1 MKQPPNFEINTILSV
16 LGWFILNISIANV
29 NKWIFSKYD
38 FHYPIFLTLIHI
50 VCSMILSSL
59 TIRGGWY
66 PLNEIKTWNKWCS
79 KILPL
84 AAIFC
89 ASVAAGNIGLRYIF
103 VSYAQIVTATTPLF
117 TVLVTSLLTTT
128 HLKWE
133 IYVSML
139 PIAGGVGL
147 ASWEEADFH
156 LFGFLAIVS
165 ATALRAIKSVWQGV
179 LLSDEDDKIDALS
192 LLFYMTPPCFFF
204 LLIMTMIFE
213 PEIILDSNSMIEIL
227 TNISLIFWL
236 FLSGLIAFSLN
247 MMNLLVT
254 KYTSAVTLQV
264 LGNVKVVLSIIVS
277 VLIFQNQVSF
287 LAWLGCT
294 ITLLGV
300 NWYSL
305 AMKRTSR

>member
-1 MKQPPNFEINTILSV
+1 MKQQITNVEANTILSV

-38 FHYPIFLTLIHI
+38 FQYPVFLTLIHI
-50 VCSMILSSL
+50 VCSMILSSF
-59 TIRGGWY
+59 TIRCGWY
-66 PLNEIKTWNKWCS
+66 PLNEIKTWDKWCS

-84 AAIFC
+84 AGIFC
-89 ASVAAGNIGLRYIF
+89 ASVAAGNIGLKYIF

-117 TVLVTSLLTTT
+117 TVLVTSLFTTT

-133 IYVSML
+133 IYLSMI

-156 LFGFLAIVS
+156 LFGFLAIVI

-192 LLFYMTPPCFFF
+192 LLYYMSPPCFFM
-204 LLIMTMIFE
+204 LLLMTMIFE
-213 PEIILDSNSMIEIL
+213 PEIIMYSTYIMGIL
-227 TNISLIFWL
+227 TNASLIFWL
-236 FLSGLIAFSLN
+236 FLSGLIAFVLN

-277 VLIFQNQVSF
+277 VFIFQNQVSF

-300 NWYSL
+300 NWYTL
-305 AMKRTSR
+305 AMKRTR